1 MDSELK
7 GYQGPLDHA
16 VEFFR
21 KDIQS
26 LRTGRP
32 SLSLFENVKVSYYG
46 NMTPLDKIATLNIVE
61 NRIVT
66 ITPWEIKLVPEIEKA
81 IMAANMG
88 FTPQSDG
95 KMIRIVMPAMT
106 EDRRKELVKHLKKMA
121 EEAKIGL
128 RNIRKEANDDL
139 KKKKADGLIP
149 EDRLKKLQDELQKM
163 IDQSVAKVD
172 DFTHKKEQEILTT

>member
-1 MDSELK
+1 MAAIL
-7 GYQGPLDHA
+7 P
-16 VEFFR
+16 
-21 KDIQS
+21 
-26 LRTGRP
+26 TGRP